1 QARHREPGWFQHP
14 SRLSSSRKPWQTPAE
29 GNSVRRADSLVA
41 PFIPRRHHPGAS
53 SLPQGG
59 PQVLGANLKCSE
71 SRCWACPSIGL
82 SKVRTLVS
90 ADVARDHASA
100 LAPHQPGRYSAS
112 SLLARRSA
120 RSIAAAKSASTAFL
134 LILRRKKSAH
144 RNSLNGVV
152 SLAKPPARRSSPA
165 RLRNGSSF
173 NCMTVFGISA
183 KSRRRPCA
191 SKG

>member
-1 QARHREPGWFQHP
+1 FGAYE
-14 SRLSSSRKPWQTPAE
+14 RLVGKRY
-29 GNSVRRADSLVA
+29 
-41 PFIPRRHHPGAS
+41 
-53 SLPQGG
+53 
-59 PQVLGANLKCSE
+59 
-71 SRCWACPSIGL
+71 
-82 SKVRTLVS
+82 
-90 ADVARDHASA
+90 ARDHASA
-100 LAPHQPGRYSAS
+100 LGPHQPGRYSAS
-112 SLLARRSA
+112 SLLASRSA
-120 RSIAAAKSASTAFL
+120 RFIATEKSASTAFL

-173 NCMTVFGISA
+173 NCMTVFGMSA

>member
-1 QARHREPGWFQHP
+1 RSSLNGFGGGRKYDLRVPGVRRLERYERCAGTPRSVAARHRGA
-14 SRLSSSRKPWQTPAE
+14 RRQTL
-29 GNSVRRADSLVA
+29 R
-41 PFIPRRHHPGAS
+41 
-53 SLPQGG
+53 
-59 PQVLGANLKCSE
+59 
-71 SRCWACPSIGL
+71 
-82 SKVRTLVS
+82 
-90 ADVARDHASA
+90 RDHASA
-100 LAPHQPGRYSAS
+100 LGPHQPGRYSAS

-120 RSIAAAKSASTAFL
+120 RSIAAEKSASTAFL

-173 NCMTVFGISA
+173 NCMTVFGMSA